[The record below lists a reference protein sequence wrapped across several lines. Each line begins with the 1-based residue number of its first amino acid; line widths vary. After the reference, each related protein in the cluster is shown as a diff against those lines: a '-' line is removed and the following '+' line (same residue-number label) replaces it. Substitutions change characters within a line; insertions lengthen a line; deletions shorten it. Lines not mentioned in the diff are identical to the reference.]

1 MQRTQSQSVPVSVPT
16 HTCPSPC
23 LSQYQPI
30 PVSVPVH
37 TCLSTNP
44 YLSQYQSIPV
54 SVPTHTCLST
64 SPYLSQPMPV
74 SVPVHTC
81 PSPCLSQYHRSDVEC
96 MKSGANC
103 ERKVLIKCIIA
114 WHHVFITNNASEK
127 TVEKRWKM
135 TRKSLT
141 TTDTSQKPGILVWC
155 QLIVSLFPYCSLKPL
170 KIEVD

>member
-1 MQRTQSQSVPVSVPT
+1 MQRTQSQSMPVSVPT

-30 PVSVPVH
+30 PVP
-37 TCLSTNP
+37 
-44 YLSQYQSIPV
+44 
-54 SVPTHTCLST
+54 
-64 SPYLSQPMPV
+64 
-74 SVPVHTC
+74 VPVHTC

-96 MKSGANC
+96 IEWMKSGANC